1 VCGYSKRELERLVT
15 QAEFFKD
22 ITGSLFAKAGLA
34 SGMRV
39 LDIGCGVGDV
49 SFLAAD
55 MVGPSGSVLGI
66 DHAAEPIAAATA
78 RAAASGVANVEFR
91 LSGIGELTLDAP
103 VDALVGRFVLMHQA
117 DPPRALRDAARHVR
131 PGGLVVILESHLSA
145 WLPDFHSSPHSP
157 TYDRIVRWLVEV
169 IGTGGAHTDMGLR
182 LRRVF
187 IDAGLPAPEL
197 WLQARVEGGRDAAI
211 YSYITESLR
220 SMLPLAERFGIA
232 TLSMG
237 DVDELERQLR
247 EEVTG
252 SGGVLTSPI
261 VVGAW
266 CRVGQQIDAE
276 TG

>member
-1 VCGYSKRELERLVT
+1 VCGYSKHELERLVT

-78 RAAASGVANVEFR
+78 RAGASGVANVEFR
-91 LSGIGELTLDAP
+91 LSGIEELTLDAP
-103 VDALVGRFVLMHQA
+103 VDALVGRFVLMHQP
-117 DPPRALRDAARHVR
+117 DPARALRDAARHVR
-131 PGGLVVILESHLSA
+131 PGGLVVILESHLSGL
-145 WLPDFHSSPHSP
+145 LPEVHSSPHSP

-169 IGTGGAHTDMGLR
+169 IGAGGAHTDMGIR
-182 LRRVF
+182 LRQVF

-197 WLQARVEGGRDAAI
+197 WLQAKVEGGPNAAI
-211 YSYITESLR
+211 YRYITESLR
-220 SMLPLAERFGIA
+220 SMLPMAERLGIA
-232 TLSMG
+232 TLSAAA
-237 DVDELERQLR
+237 VDEAAQQLE
-247 EEVTG
+247 EEVTA

-266 CRVGQQIDAE
+266 CHRSAQKQAE
-276 TG
+276 